1 MPCRVLARS
10 CRDLISW
17 GCQRLCSGIW
27 QTHCHCGCLFGRL
40 LGRLQ
45 QPDLYIIVSSYRRST
60 GSTTVSIIWLCTCL
74 QLCSSVETFICG
86 SARVYGKE
94 QLHYLEGEARSHMP
108 RSSAFWPPSASRPA
122 PQTSQSSAHRG
133 RAYQTLRSLQT
144 YTGAVNDA
152 DGRQCLPMA
161 PVLGAA
167 SKPAIDRGPKARG
180 ESRSCNVLS
189 KCF

>member
-60 GSTTVSIIWLCTCL
+60 AAPLSASSCCVHVFNFAV
-74 QLCSSVETFICG
+74 QL
-86 SARVYGKE
+86 R
-94 QLHYLEGEARSHMP
+94 L
-108 RSSAFWPPSASRPA
+108 SSAVVPEFMAKSNYITLKEKLGVICHDLPLFGRLQRPA
-122 PQTSQSSAHRG
+122 QRLKQV
-133 RAYQTLRSLQT
+133 RAALIAAERTKLY
-144 YTGAVNDA
+144 
-152 DGRQCLPMA
+152 A
-161 PVLGAA
+161 P
-167 SKPAIDRGPKARG
+167 SKPTQAR
-180 ESRSCNVLS
+180 
-189 KCF
+189 